1 MWGAAIAP
9 LPAEA
14 ETPKPQNLEPPV
26 TVQAETDGVSLC
38 DGDRIDFS
46 PTGRFVVSIGPAM
59 NLAVF
64 PTDCIL

>member
-1 MWGAAIAP
+1 M
-9 LPAEA
+9 
-14 ETPKPQNLEPPV
+14 
-26 TVQAETDGVSLC
+26 SLC